1 MWQRQRAR
9 CSVAERPLKLFFDGG
24 CRPNPGM
31 METAVAAR
39 GQVWHRPATG
49 HGTNDHAE
57 WLALLD
63 ALEVAATL
71 GGRDIV
77 LLGDSAFVVGQAT
90 GALKPRGEFA
100 PYLARYASL
109 TAQFERVRVRRIARA
124 QNLAGIALAQIA
136 ADPGRQTIRFAICPT
151 ARPCGITEA

>member
-1 MWQRQRAR
+1 MWQPQPAR
-9 CSVAERPLKLFFDGG
+9 CSVAERALKLFFDGG

-39 GQVWHRPATG
+39 GHVWHRPAIG

-63 ALEVAATL
+63 ALDVAAML
-71 GGRDIV
+71 GARDIV

-100 PYLARYASL
+100 PYLVRYAAL
-109 TAQFERVRVRRIARA
+109 TADFTRIRVRRIARA

-136 ADPGRQTIRFAICPT
+136 ASGPQSSVS
-151 ARPCGITEA
+151 

>member
-1 MWQRQRAR
+1 MPTSPPPRALS
-9 CSVAERPLKLFFDGG
+9 SVPDTPIKLFFDGG
-24 CRPNPGM
+24 CRPNPGL

-39 GQVWHRPATG
+39 GRIWHRPAIG

-71 GGRDIV
+71 GARNIV

-90 GALKPRGEFA
+90 GKLRPRADFA
-100 PYLARYASL
+100 PYLARYTALASEF
-109 TAQFERVRVRRIARA
+109 ARVRIRRIARA
-124 QNLAGIALAQIA
+124 QNLAGIALS
-136 ADPGRQTIRFAICPT
+136 RQHSR
-151 ARPCGITEA
+151 